1 MGTAEDNVRIERV
14 RTALGA
20 QSYRFTDEAELQE
33 GIAEALAIAG
43 LAFEREAVLSPK
55 DRVDFLLPGG
65 LVIEVKIDGS
75 ISALTRQV
83 FRYTELDVAAAV
95 VVVASL
101 ARLCKL
107 PEEMNGKPVRVFC
120 VKRAFQ

>member
-1 MGTAEDNVRIERV
+1 MVTAEDDVRIEHV
-14 RTALGA
+14 RDAIGA
-20 QSYRFTDEAELQE
+20 QSYRFTDESELQE
-33 GIAEALAIAG
+33 GIAEALTIAG
-43 LAFEREAVLSPK
+43 LDFEREVVLSPK

-83 FRYTELDVAAAV
+83 FRYTELDVVSAV

-101 ARLCKL
+101 TRLCQL
-107 PEEMNGKPVRVFC
+107 PDEMNGKPVRAHGV
-120 VKRAFQ
+120 